1 MGEIESEIIVKFMI
15 VIWLEFN
22 GVSRVKNK
30 LGVGGEKGGQR
41 VCASGK
47 FSLLT
52 IIRESSNN
60 SKTHHHFINKFIS
73 S

>member
-41 VCASGK
+41 VCV
-47 FSLLT
+47 
-52 IIRESSNN
+52 SNN